1 MARKKLTREQNH
13 EKYMKQVKREM
24 QRDNRKQ
31 ELDEVVKYF
40 ETLGCKVVKNE
51 KGE

>member
-1 MARKKLTREQNH
+1 MAKKATREQNH
-13 EKYMKQVKREM
+13 ERYMKQVKREM
-24 QRDNRKQ
+24 QRDNRKR

-40 ETLGCKVVKNE
+40 EALGCKVVKNNK